1 MFHLVLRSS
10 ASTRTATQTLS
21 AGHAINSSMRGAVG
35 TLSHRNF
42 AVRKPRKG
50 TNETE
55 ADMAKRPVYWVDP
68 KDVMKYKA
76 DVKVAR
82 RKIIDEVEA
91 LAAEK
96 ERLNPTP
103 IKLSIFGDDWDL
115 KAEAAKDPLMDV
127 YQLGHLNAFDR
138 AKLSRVPK
146 ITTKVKVHPEN
157 PERRI
162 RPTPEERLLTAK
174 GQTKVRASLAELSSL
189 VPSEEW
195 LVSESELDAA
205 MDKAFSIV
213 VPVTTAF
220 ANSMPKKL
228 SPLASEFMNP
238 HDQRY
243 YNDHCANLELY
254 TLFHVPED
262 KREEKFQI
270 MLDMVCDREFQ
281 DKYIHGDH
289 RDITGGMKTDKK
301 SSKSKGKRK

>member
-1 MFHLVLRSS
+1 MTCQAAAAAAAAHREREATTLTFRATRDRYIRMFHLVLRSS

-146 ITTKVKVHPEN
+146 ITTKVSVSAVVIIFIIH
-157 PERRI
+157 I
-162 RPTPEERLLTAK
+162 RFAIFQKSLL
-174 GQTKVRASLAELSSL
+174 
-189 VPSEEW
+189 
-195 LVSESELDAA
+195 
-205 MDKAFSIV
+205 
-213 VPVTTAF
+213 
-220 ANSMPKKL
+220 
-228 SPLASEFMNP
+228 
-238 HDQRY
+238 
-243 YNDHCANLELY
+243 
-254 TLFHVPED
+254 
-262 KREEKFQI
+262 
-270 MLDMVCDREFQ
+270 
-281 DKYIHGDH
+281 
-289 RDITGGMKTDKK
+289 
-301 SSKSKGKRK
+301 